1 MTLTG
6 VGCFF
11 SATHHVPEGGDPH
24 GHSYEVIAWFPE
36 GEDAR
41 RLQAQLIAV
50 TEAFDHKVLPD
61 RLASGEALA
70 AYIGHALVN
79 CVEVEIRRP
88 LERIYARWIAQ

>member
-11 SATHHVPEGGDPH
+11 SATHHAPEGGAPH
-24 GHSYEVIAWFPE
+24 GHSYEVIAWFPA

-50 TEAFDHKVLPD
+50 TDAFDHTILPD
-61 RLASGEALA
+61 SLASGEALA
-70 AYIGHALVN
+70 AYIGNALAH
-79 CVEVEIRRP
+79 CVEVEVRRP
-88 LERIYARWIAQ
+88 LERMYAR